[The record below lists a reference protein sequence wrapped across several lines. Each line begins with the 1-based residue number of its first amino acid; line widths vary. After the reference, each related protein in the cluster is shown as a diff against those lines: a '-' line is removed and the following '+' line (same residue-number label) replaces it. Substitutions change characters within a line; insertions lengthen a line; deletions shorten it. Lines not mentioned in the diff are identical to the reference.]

1 MNPDEQDPLWYY
13 VLKEASELGEGRRLG
28 PVGSWIVALTISGVL
43 IADSRSFLHD
53 PTWVPDLAKEG
64 DTFELRDL
72 IRYAG
77 LPIGREDWE
86 SYVAGNLPTWSFT
99 EAL

>member
-1 MNPDEQDPLWYY
+1 
-13 VLKEASELGEGRRLG
+13 
-28 PVGSWIVALTISGVL
+28 VGSWIVALTISSVL
-43 IADSRSFLHD
+43 KVDESSFLHD
-53 PTWVPDLAKEG
+53 PAWVPNLPKEG

-77 LPIGREDWE
+77 LPIDREDWE
-86 SYVAGNLPTWSFT
+86 SYVAGNLPTWSFV